1 MPLSARLR
9 RRTLPF
15 AAVALAA
22 TLLAGSAQA
31 DSPSPADP
39 KLTGDLDTILADA
52 RLAGAQAGVEVID
65 TTTGQVV
72 YQHQADA
79 LLTPASTLKN
89 VTSAAALD
97 LLGPDHVFTTEVR
110 TTGDVNGGVLNG
122 DIVLRGGGDPTLL
135 TQDLDNLAA
144 KVADSGITTVT
155 GRVLADGSRFDNVP
169 LGPGW
174 AWDDEPV
181 SYSPQISGLTVS
193 TDAEYTM
200 DNVQVTVTPG
210 AQGEAAQITLNPAE
224 TPVQLTGQVTTG
236 AAGSQL
242 TSYATRLHG
251 VNQIALSGSIP
262 VGAAPA
268 TYWTTVADPTSF
280 TGAVF
285 AGALARHGVTVG
297 NPVQTATGT
306 ETSQLLASHDSQ
318 PLSTL
323 ILPMLKVSNNGMA
336 ESLIKEIGKVK
347 GGQGSWAAGVA
358 QVKSFLAANGLAS
371 PAGRQVDGSGLSRYD
386 LITPAKMTALLKLA
400 VNKPWFQSWY
410 DAMPVAGN
418 PARMVGGTLAARMVG
433 TAAANNV
440 HAKSGSMSGV
450 DNLTGYATTPDGRR
464 LAFTVMTN
472 NFAGTNPRPLLDAI
486 AVRLAAGPAAAPAIA
501 KSLKAPAP
509 LLAPSRA
516 RALHNAPVDDSF
528 TTRWDDCET
537 LSHC

>member
-1 MPLSARLR
+1 MPLPARIR

-39 KLTGDLDTILADA
+39 ALTADIDAILADA
-52 RLAGAQAGVEVID
+52 RLAGAQAGVEVLD
-65 TTTGQVV
+65 TSTGQVV
-72 YQHQADA
+72 YQHQADS

-110 TTGDVNGGVLNG
+110 TTGDRYGSVLDG
-122 DIVLRGGGDPTLL
+122 DLVLRGGGDPTLL
-135 TQDLDNLAA
+135 TQDLDDLAA
-144 KVADSGITTVT
+144 KVAAAGITTVT
-155 GRVLADGSRFDNVP
+155 GRVLADGSRYDNVP

-210 AQGEAAQITLNPAE
+210 TQGGPANISLNPAE
-224 TPVQLTGQVTTG
+224 TPVQLVGQVTTG
-236 AAGSQL
+236 AAGSPA
-242 TSYATRLHG
+242 TAYATRLNG
-251 VNQIALSGSIP
+251 VNQIALSGSLP

-268 TYWTTVADPTSF
+268 TYWTTVADPTTL
-280 TGAVF
+280 TGDVF
-285 AGALARHGVTVG
+285 AGALARHGVNVF
-297 NPVQTATGT
+297 NPVRTATGS
-306 ETSQLLASHDSQ
+306 ETSQPLLSHDSQ
-318 PLSTL
+318 PLANV
-323 ILPMLKVSNNGMA
+323 ILPMLKISNNGMA
-336 ESLIKEIGKVK
+336 EQLIKEIGKVK
-347 GGQGSWAAGVA
+347 GGQGSWATGVA
-358 QVKSFLAANGLAS
+358 QVKGFLAANGLAS
-371 PAGRQVDGSGLSRYD
+371 PVGRQVDGSGLSRYD
-386 LITPAKMTALLKLA
+386 LISPAKMTGLLKVA
-400 VNKPWFQSWY
+400 ATKPWFQSWY
-410 DAMPVAGN
+410 DALPVAGN
-418 PARMVGGTLAARMVG
+418 PDRMVGGTLANRMRG
-433 TAAANNV
+433 TAAVNNV
-440 HAKSGSMSGV
+440 HAKTGSMSGV
-450 DNLTGYATTPDGRR
+450 DNITGYATTPDGRR
-464 LAFTVMTN
+464 LAFTVMVN
-472 NFAGTNPRPLLDAI
+472 NFAGVTPRPLLDAI

-509 LLAPSRA
+509 AQAPLRA
-516 RALHNAPVDDSF
+516 RAAHNAPADDSF